1 MVPEL
6 IRTNRQILEQ
16 MHNLNRAH
24 EESRAAALRAE
35 ELHRAG
41 IDAAA
46 AQNREA
52 HERTMNLF
60 REALHPHAQAIAAMQ
75 AGAASLHTA
84 AQDIR
89 DAATMQRAMAGS
101 SSDIFLAAIR
111 EGLEAIRAQRPDEA
125 PFAGPQQQ
133 PSVPFA
139 GPEAVPQTGSLDS
152 AMQEEHARPSRNL
165 SAAARSASRGA
176 AAASSGPMPEEPTQT
191 YGAKLGVDFGG
202 DRPRTPSQSRR
213 GRGSRSPRAKKVVI
227 VQPDDQSGAVI
238 TGEPLPIVR
247 VEPQLKERLEPP
259 TKQRRTRSASA
270 TRVTPGGSSSAVQI
284 NARSPSAPRVTPG
297 GSKARGRAPSVP
309 RRGRSAVRTIALDE

>member
-6 IRTNRQILEQ
+6 IRTNRQIIEQ

-60 REALHPHAQAIAAMQ
+60 REALHPHAQAIAAMH

-133 PSVPFA
+133 PSAPFA
-139 GPEAVPQTGSLDS
+139 GPEVVPQRGSLDS
-152 AMQEEHARPSRNL
+152 AMQEEHAKPKRNL
-165 SAAARSASRGA
+165 SAAVRSASRGA
-176 AAASSGPMPEEPTQT
+176 AAASSQPMPEQPAQT
-191 YGAKLGVDFGG
+191 YGSKIGVDFGG
-202 DRPRTPSQSRR
+202 DRPRTPSQSRH
-213 GRGSRSPRAKKVVI
+213 RGSRSPRAKKVV
-227 VQPDDQSGAVI
+227 VEPHDESGAVI
-238 TGEPLPIVR
+238 TGEPNSIVR
-247 VEPQLKERLEPP
+247 VEPPL
-259 TKQRRTRSASA
+259 KQRRTTSNSAGPKARSASA

-297 GSKARGRAPSVP
+297 GSKARGRAPSVA
-309 RRGRSAVRTIALDE
+309 RGRTAVRTIALDA